1 MASTG
6 YTPTLQEVQRT
17 QLTRLDIV
25 HLLNEPNLAQI
36 IESCFVRVLLEI
48 ETGTEDYRI
57 FTIKDVGHG
66 LVYRGFSSDPN
77 ASTDLYIDLNLPND
91 LRGING
97 TAFQLNSV
105 SNSKITQNE
114 YNVWLHSPGPLS
126 GDTST
131 RLQQRI
137 QRLNSH
143 PVLAPRRAGGLFGL
157 SSTVGPVAGQQQA
170 PSNVGSSATM
180 APVHNTNLMNTLA
193 PSSTV
198 VVERRGAVSGSSS
211 PPPAR
216 SSAMPDVLTTEAA
229 TRAVMEDLRESCM
242 VFVNPDH
249 PSHKTS
255 LLRTAERDLADYL
268 EKLREMI
275 NTFRQTC
282 VVCMDRAPTV
292 VTLPCKHKVLCRLCA
307 SQVNSCPCC
316 RETAVEV
323 FEPVEP

>member
-1 MASTG
+1 MASG

-25 HLLNEPNLAQI
+25 HLLNEPNLAQT

-48 ETGTEDYRI
+48 ETGSEDYRI

-66 LVYRGFSSDPN
+66 AVYRGFSSD
-77 ASTDLYIDLNLPND
+77 ATAQTDIYIDLNLPND

-105 SNSKITQNE
+105 SNSRITQNE
-114 YNVWLHSPGPLS
+114 YNVWLTSPGPLP
-126 GDTST
+126 GDTVT
-131 RLQQRI
+131 KLNGRI
-137 QRLNSH
+137 QRLASH
-143 PVLAPRRAGGLFGL
+143 PVLAARRAGN
-157 SSTVGPVAGQQQA
+157 AA
-170 PSNVGSSATM
+170 PAPAVQHSINASATM
-180 APVHNTNLMNTLA
+180 MPNQQANLA
-193 PSSTV
+193 PSSTMTADAA
-198 VVERRGAVSGSSS
+198 RNRMLNTTTNGASS
-211 PPPAR
+211 PPPSGAK
-216 SSAMPDVLTTEAA
+216 SMPEVLTMDAA
-229 TRAVMEDLRESCM
+229 LRTVMEELREN
-242 VFVNPDH
+242 FVIFVDPDC
-249 PSHKTS
+249 PDHKTS
-255 LLRTAERDLADYL
+255 LLRTAERDLTDYM
-268 EKLREMI
+268 EKLREKI
-275 NTFRQTC
+275 STLRQTC